1 MKTMKEPGQKP
12 AGTAI
17 AREEGRNRRIKMA
30 AALLVVGVLCLAQA
44 SAAGTIGALDTAGE
58 KILALIG
65 AKWVKALLAVALII
79 EFGVIAFGNAQ
90 GEGGMIKKV
99 LPWIIGTGG
108 ILGATSIVNYF
119 FGSVK
124 SESLAFAADAARAM
138 GSAAAG
144 LIS

>member
-1 MKTMKEPGQKP
+1 MKELNQQNSTETP
-12 AGTAI
+12 I
-17 AREEGRNRRIKMA
+17 ACEENRNRRIKMA
-30 AALLVVGVLCLAQA
+30 AALLVVGFLCLAQA
-44 SAAGTIGALDTAGE
+44 SASGTIGALDTAGE

-65 AKWVKALLAVALII
+65 AKWVKALLTVALII

-124 SESLAFAADAARAM
+124 SESLAFAADAAKTM
-138 GSAAAG
+138 GIVAVG